1 MTQPLADLLPGGAGG
16 GGVRVWLKSADYTLR
31 LLGNG
36 GDPWAGAAQYLAYF
50 SQAHG
55 LLRPDVAVV
64 EVGGLYDSWLVRHPE
79 LKAELGAKRRL
90 AWPLRKW
97 LEAEPPRAILA
108 EVLAA
113 VVAHLRGQVPL
124 VLAMPSPRHWLYRAN
139 VLAGRED
146 VELDGD
152 GIEDAAM
159 YVADVLRSVSH
170 LDVAGLLFEERDDD
184 ARFGPLEVERYRPVL
199 NVARHYRWS
208 VALRLGDAPLAA
220 QPAIEDVQALI
231 GPAAAIHG
239 ADVAT
244 GLDVSEA
251 LWAGQEIP
259 ARGARQFWFAEIPRE
274 QKPESV
280 LENLARL
287 RAQA

>member
-16 GGVRVWLKSADYTLR
+16 GSVRVWLKSADYTLR

-36 GDPWAGAAQYLAYF
+36 SDPWAGAAQYLAYF

-79 LKAELGAKRRL
+79 LQIEMGAKRRL

-108 EVLAA
+108 EVLTA
-113 VVAHLRGQVPL
+113 VGAHLRGQVPL
-124 VLAMPSPRHWLYRAN
+124 VLAMPSPRNWLYRAN
-139 VLAGRED
+139 LLAGRED
-146 VELDGD
+146 IALDAD

-159 YVADVLRSVSH
+159 YVADVLRSVSQ

-184 ARFGPLEVERYRPVL
+184 AAFGPLEVERYRPVL

-208 VALRLGDAPLAA
+208 VALRLGVAPLAA
-220 QPAIEDVQALI
+220 QPAAEDVQALI
-231 GPAAAIHG
+231 GPAASLQG

-244 GLDVSEA
+244 GLDVGEA
-251 LWAGQEIP
+251 LWSGKALP
-259 ARGARQFWFAEIPRE
+259 ALGARQFWFAEIPRAHE
-274 QKPESV
+274 PERV
-280 LENLARL
+280 LESLARL
-287 RAQA
+287 RGRA